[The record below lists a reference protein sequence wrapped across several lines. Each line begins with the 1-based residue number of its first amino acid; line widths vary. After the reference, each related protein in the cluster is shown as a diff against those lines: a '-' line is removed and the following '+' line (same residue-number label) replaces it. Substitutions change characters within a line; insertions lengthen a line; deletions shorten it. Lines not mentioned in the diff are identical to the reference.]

1 MEPGASQYSILNNNL
16 RHIEEVCPIDA
27 FDKVNE
33 YFPYYIN
40 FCVFVAGLKYE

>member
-33 YFPYYIN
+33 
-40 FCVFVAGLKYE
+40 